1 MNFNILH
8 WQGRK
13 FINIKIQ
20 TTMKLDDNDIIKRL
34 KENDNKVI
42 SDIYLRYHEEFVG
55 YIKKQFSG
63 YGRTIAED
71 VYSECFH
78 ALYRN
83 IKSGRLVSFG
93 NGSLKTYLF
102 AIGKYKM
109 IDEINRQRKLK
120 GESIIKYLP
129 SDEIQDLDYY
139 EMEDIQVKKNL
150 LVNQVVKKLTEPCKT
165 IITLFW
171 YERKKDKEI
180 VLQTRYHSTATIKN
194 QRSRCMR
201 TLKKEII
208 SELEKEK
215 MITADLRNKL
225 LAK

>member
-1 MNFNILH
+1 MKFND
-8 WQGRK
+8 
-13 FINIKIQ
+13 
-20 TTMKLDDNDIIKRL
+20 TEIIKRFQ
-34 KENDNKVI
+34 ENDNKIVTEV
-42 SDIYLRYHEEFVG
+42 YLRYHDEFIGFIRKHYTRFDISV
-55 YIKKQFSG
+55 
-63 YGRTIAED
+63 AED

-93 NGSLKTYLF
+93 NSSLKTYLF

-109 IDEINRQRKLK
+109 IDEINRQRKYQ
-120 GESIIKYLP
+120 GETIIQYLP
-129 SDEIQDLDYY
+129 TDDIQNLDYF
-139 EMEDIQVKKNL
+139 EPEDIQVKKNL

-165 IITLFW
+165 IIKLFW

-180 VLQTRYHSTATIKN
+180 VLQTGHGSTATVKN

-201 TLKKEII
+201 TLKKEVI

-215 MITADLRNKL
+215 MITAELRNKL